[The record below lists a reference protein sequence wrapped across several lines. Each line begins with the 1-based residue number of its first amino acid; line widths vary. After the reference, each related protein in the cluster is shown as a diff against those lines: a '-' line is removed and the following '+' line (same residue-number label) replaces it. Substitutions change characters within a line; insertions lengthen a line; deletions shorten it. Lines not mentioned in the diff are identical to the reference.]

1 MERYVERRR
10 QNSIREHI
18 KVGATLYVVPKDT
31 RHPPFEA
38 KVLKIGRKYIEL
50 SGLHRTENKFSI
62 VDLCNACDDGNSNYK
77 LYASKEDY
85 ELCNNTQQEI
95 DYLTLK
101 IKTGLPYVSPD
112 ILQKI
117 LEIVDD
123 NLVG

>member
-1 MERYVERRR
+1 MEIYVECCR
-10 QNSIREHI
+10 QNNIRECI
-18 KVGATLYVVPKDT
+18 KIGAILYVVPKDN

-62 VDLCNACDDGNSNYK
+62 VDLRNACNDGNSNYK

>member
-1 MERYVERRR
+1 MEIYVERCR
-10 QNSIREHI
+10 QNNIRKSI
-18 KVGATLYVVPKDT
+18 KVGAILYIVPKDV
-31 RHPPFEA
+31 RYRPFKAE
-38 KVLKIGRKYIEL
+38 VLKIGRKYIEL
-50 SGLHRTENKFSI
+50 WGLHKTENRFSI
-62 VDLCNACDDGNSNYK
+62 TDLCNVCDDGNSRYK

-85 ELCNNTQQEI
+85 ETCNNMQQEI